1 MLRVEVAKMSFLSPS
16 TQHCAGGPGQETKER
31 EKITDCKRRN
41 KTVFAHSQ
49 HYCLNNTTK
58 CFPGGSVSKESTCNA
73 GDPGSVPGLGRS
85 PGEGTENPLQH
96 ILA

>member
-1 MLRVEVAKMSFLSPS
+1 MSVFPTS

-73 GDPGSVPGLGRS
+73 GDPGSVPGSGRS
-85 PGEGTENPLQH
+85 PGEGNGNPLH
-96 ILA
+96 